1 MSLNGER
8 GSEGIGESC
17 HEKKKKQKTKKSH
30 FNTAAFVAKV
40 ADVIGGEVGRVGEYL
55 SSLLEGILLH
65 VTEKTSGNT

>member
-1 MSLNGER
+1 MER
-8 GSEGIGESC
+8 GAQKGLVRAVM
-17 HEKKKKQKTKKSH
+17 KKKKQQKTKKSH

>member
-1 MSLNGER
+1 MER
-8 GSEGIGESC
+8 GAQKGLVRAVM
-17 HEKKKKQKTKKSH
+17 KKKKQQKTKKRH